1 MWISKARY
9 LELVGRESGELIL
22 ELRRYVSK
30 LEDQLRLALDRA
42 DREQLRADTALD
54 TVGITKGLSPVS
66 PAPKPSTMDEDPHI
80 EDAAIVEEIHQSI
93 KNVGPIETLLSY
105 R

>member
-1 MWISKARY
+1 MWISKKRY
-9 LELVGRESGELIL
+9 LELVGRESGELLL
-22 ELRRYVSK
+22 ELRRHVTK

-66 PAPKPSTMDEDPHI
+66 PAPKPSTMDEDPHT
-80 EDAAIVEEIHQSI
+80 EDDAIVEEIRQSI
-93 KNVGPIETLLSY
+93 KNVGPLETLMGY
-105 R
+105 K